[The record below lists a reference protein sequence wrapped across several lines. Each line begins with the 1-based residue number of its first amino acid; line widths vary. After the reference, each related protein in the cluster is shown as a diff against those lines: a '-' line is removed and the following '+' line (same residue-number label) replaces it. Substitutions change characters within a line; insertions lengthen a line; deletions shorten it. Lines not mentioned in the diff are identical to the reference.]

1 MFSDSAGVKMTI
13 FVDLS
18 KGLMRKKEEDYS
30 QYSKQPL
37 SRVSSKNTLPCNS
50 PDEKTVFVSMYNLF
64 IYNFFYI
71 YSFYFFI
78 RAVEYDFFKWL
89 LNLVSTV
96 TVWPVNVRY
105 SF

>member
-50 PDEKTVFVSMYNLF
+50 PDEKTVFVSMYNFLQFFLHLF
-64 IYNFFYI
+64 ILFFH
-71 YSFYFFI
+71 
-78 RAVEYDFFKWL
+78 KGG
-89 LNLVSTV
+89 
-96 TVWPVNVRY
+96 
-105 SF
+105 